1 MKNFNTLQSFCLL
14 LMFLMSAM
22 SAEAHYDFKE
32 DNVYYRI
39 IDNVGLKV
47 SVVNNGE
54 IDGFNGCYSGEVT
67 IPATVTFDNKTYS
80 VKAIQDSAFV
90 LDKNHLARGARVN
103 RYTCFRN
110 MRKTKRNHH
119 S

>member
-1 MKNFNTLQSFCLL
+1 MKIFNTLQSFCLL

-67 IPATVTFDNKTYS
+67 IPATVTFDNKTY
-80 VKAIQDSAFV
+80 
-90 LDKNHLARGARVN
+90 
-103 RYTCFRN
+103 
-110 MRKTKRNHH
+110 
-119 S
+119 